1 MSHASPIAVVALL
14 LFAIGTLLP
23 LTAMAQTKPAFTVTS
38 IAEKKIAHLPAGPLY
53 WRIESFPTLAQ
64 AKAAEAPTSLAAD
77 VAGKAWL
84 FTLGTPGGSTPG
96 GADAAEIGPLSPPAD
111 AAEYLLRVNYVRG
124 PPGAATAVHM
134 HPGFETFYVL
144 NGALSQ
150 KTSTG
155 VLRVEAGRW
164 STGAAPGT
172 AMQVSSSGASDLSA
186 FVMFVLDAAKPF
198 STPAKFK

>member
-1 MSHASPIAVVALL
+1 MVALL
-14 LFAIGTLLP
+14 LFVIGTP
-23 LTAMAQTKPAFTVTS
+23 PPPAMAQTKAAFTVTS
-38 IAEKKIAHLPAGPLY
+38 IAERKIVHLPAGSLY

-96 GADAAEIGPLSPPAD
+96 GAAAAEIGPLSPPAG
-111 AAEYLLRVNYVRG
+111 AAECLLRVNYVSG

>member
-64 AKAAEAPTSLAAD
+64 AKAAEAPTSLAAEA
-77 VAGKAWL
+77 AGTAWL
-84 FTLGTPGGSTPG
+84 FTLGNPGVSTPG
-96 GADAAEIGPLSPPAD
+96 GANTAEIGPLSSPAD

-124 PPGAATAVHM
+124 PPGAATAIHT

-144 NGALSQ
+144 SGGLSQ

-172 AMQVSSSGASDLSA
+172 AMQVASIGAIDLTA

-198 STPAKFK
+198 SMPAKFK

>member
-1 MSHASPIAVVALL
+1 VALL
-14 LFAIGTLLP
+14 LFAIGTP
-23 LTAMAQTKPAFTVTS
+23 PPPTAMAQTKAAFTVTS

-64 AKAAEAPTSLAAD
+64 AKAAEAPTSLSAE

-84 FTLGTPGGSTPG
+84 FTLGAPGGSTPG
-96 GADAAEIGPLSPPAD
+96 GAAEIGPLSPPAD
-111 AAEYLLRVNYVRG
+111 TAEYLLRVNYVRG
-124 PPGAATAVHM
+124 PSGAATAVHT

-144 NGALSQ
+144 SGGLSQ

-155 VLRVEAGRW
+155 VLRVEAGRS

-172 AMQVSSSGASDLSA
+172 AMQVSSSGATDLSA

>member
-1 MSHASPIAVVALL
+1 MSHASPIPLVALW
-14 LFAIGTLLP
+14 LFAIGTP
-23 LTAMAQTKPAFTVTS
+23 PPPAMAQTKAAFTVTS

-64 AKAAEAPTSLAAD
+64 AKAAEAPTSLAAE
-77 VAGKAWL
+77 VAGKALLL

-96 GADAAEIGPLSPPAD
+96 GAAEIGPLSPPAD
-111 AAEYLLRVNYVRG
+111 AAEYLLRVNYERG
-124 PPGAATAVHM
+124 PPGAATAVHT

-144 NGALSQ
+144 SGGLSQ

-155 VLRVEAGRW
+155 VLRVVEAGRS

-172 AMQVSSSGASDLSA
+172 AMQVSSSGATDLSS